1 MPSSKPSKN
10 ATKSDLSVAKPRV
23 QGAGKA
29 TTNGV
34 KAEKR
39 KLEGRAK
46 DYQSFAPSNHF
57 RLSSNPTS
65 RRRRGPAT
73 QQSGNSR
80 RSEKPT
86 IVLGGLAG
94 SGKST
99 TAKLLAK
106 RFALRRVS
114 AGDMF
119 RAMAKEKRM
128 DLIEF
133 GRLCEKK
140 TSIDK
145 ALDLRMIDEAK
156 RGGAVLDGRATAF
169 LTRKRKIPALRIWLA
184 VDPEVSA
191 KRVAK
196 RDKLTAKAALLK
208 SAKREREVAKRL
220 KLLWG
225 VDTTDTS
232 YYDAVIQTDDYSP
245 KEVVDIIAQL
255 VRYGRH

>member
-1 MPSSKPSKN
+1 MPSSKRSKN
-10 ATKSDLSVAKPRV
+10 ATRNKKP
-23 QGAGKA
+23 
-29 TTNGV
+29 
-34 KAEKR
+34 
-39 KLEGRAK
+39 
-46 DYQSFAPSNHF
+46 
-57 RLSSNPTS
+57 
-65 RRRRGPAT
+65 
-73 QQSGNSR
+73 GNSR
-80 RSEKPT
+80 RSGKPT

-99 TAKLLAK
+99 TAKLLSK

-140 TSIDK
+140 PSIDK

-169 LTRKRKIPALRIWLA
+169 LTRKRRIPALRIWLA
-184 VDPEVSA
+184 VDPKVSA

-196 RDKLTAKAALLK
+196 RDKLTAKSALLK

-245 KEVVDIIAQL
+245 KEVVDIITRL